1 MAIDYNFNDPAL
13 QGILAAAGPIMDTP
27 RQAAVMPMTQ
37 QAVAPDYLSML
48 AGLDLSGLGGLN
60 FSGFGGGRMG
70 GVIQDPNIQY
80 IKAPISNKGNPTGK
94 MGGNVFAITPNQ
106 PVRLVDLNTKTIV
119 FEGTGPEAA
128 RKATEL
134 GQSITDAR
142 GRKASYDIQTADTAG
157 KYVTVANEKR
167 NKSFLG
173 EVANVVGTV
182 APLALSFVPG
192 FGQLSLLAKV
202 AAAAGAGGLGA
213 ALKGD
218 DILKG
223 ALLGGATAG
232 IASGTGLDKALG
244 GVLGNVGQSAA
255 QAGGQAA
262 ADATGDIVVKGL
274 TKLAQ
279 SAGGAAAN
287 TLLSQGLKG
296 GLSEVTGYKTPAEK
310 FAQQQTPAV
319 QPPVD
324 MYAGLDPIDVLA
336 SRSYLSPEALAA
348 VMGVGG
354 LTAATAGNV
363 GAGSNV
369 VDGVDQD
376 TGDIV
381 VSKYRPI
388 NPPGGLAPI
397 SILGAG
403 LGTGSILNSL
413 GPLNTLPSDPALMQP
428 EVTTPQ
434 AVTTIPPEGA
444 IVPTLGPLVAPPS
457 TPPTAPGNGG
467 VLGTGLTVPQLL
479 SIGGVGADLL
489 QSLLA
494 GGGGGTGT
502 GSPYVSPFGTGGG
515 FAPGRDMRAN
525 PNILDYE
532 RYGFGPEAM
541 FFRPEYSGLLPAN
554 APAQAPPAMT
564 INPAYM
570 PLI

>member
-13 QGILAAAGPIMDTP
+13 QGLLGAAGPIMDTS

-48 AGLDLSGLGGLN
+48 AGLDLSGLGG
-60 FSGFGGGRMG
+60 FGGGRMG
-70 GVIQDPNIQY
+70 GVIQDPNIEY
-80 IKAPISNKGNPTGK
+80 ITAPISNKGNPTGK
-94 MGGNVFAITPNQ
+94 MGGNVFSVTPDQ
-106 PVRLVDLNTKTIV
+106 PVRLVDLNTKTVI
-119 FEGTGPEAA
+119 FEGTGADAA
-128 RKATEL
+128 REATRL
-134 GQSITDAR
+134 GQSITDEK
-142 GRKASYDIQTADTAG
+142 GRKASYDIQTADPSGT
-157 KYVTVANEKR
+157 YVTVAHEKR
-167 NKSFLG
+167 NKSTLG
-173 EVANVVGTV
+173 KIGDVVGTL
-182 APLALSFVPG
+182 APIATAIATAGMSLPAQMAL
-192 FGQLSLLAKV
+192 
-202 AAAAGAGGLGA
+202 AAGAGGLGA

-218 DILKG
+218 NILKG
-223 ALLGGATAG
+223 AALGGATAG
-232 IASGTGLDKALG
+232 IAGGTGLDKAIG
-244 GVLGNVGQSAA
+244 GVLGNVGKGVTQSA
-255 QAGGQAA
+255 
-262 ADATGDIVVKGL
+262 
-274 TKLAQ
+274 AQ
-279 SAGGAAAN
+279 SAGGDIVVTALSKALQGAGSA
-287 TLLSQGLKG
+287 LGQEALSQAGKA
-296 GLSEVTGYKTPAEK
+296 GLSEITGYKTPAEQ
-310 FAQQQTPAV
+310 FAQQPLPQAFR
-319 QPPVD
+319 PPVD
-324 MYAGLDPIDVLA
+324 IYAGIDPINVLA
-336 SRSYLSPEALAA
+336 GRSYLSPEALAA
-348 VMGVGG
+348 VMAGGV
-354 LTAATAGNV
+354 LPAATAGNV

-388 NPPGGLAPI
+388 NPPGGFDPI
-397 SILGAG
+397 AATAAVAFP
-403 LGTGSILNSL
+403 TGSILDSL
-413 GPLNTLPSDPALMQP
+413 GPLNPPPADPALMQP

-467 VLGTGLTVPQLL
+467 VLGTGLNIPQLL

-489 QSLLA
+489 KSLLA
-494 GGGGGTGT
+494 GGDGTGT
-502 GSPYVSPFGTGGG
+502 GVPYVSPFGTGVG
-515 FAPGRDMRAN
+515 FAPGQDMRAD